1 MVERNP
7 LLLRSNQ
14 GPVITLLAG
23 LVTAIAL
30 FVLGANAA
38 TDELNSRN
46 ASANVAPPATTA
58 PAPPATT
65 APAAPAKVRVAY
77 AGRVD
82 GGAATI
88 AIALRDGA
96 AIAYLCDGRR
106 VEEWMI
112 GTAAD
117 GKLSLSGDDAVLT
130 GSYDKDSAA
139 GTVTAGNKN
148 WTLDIPVAKKPT
160 GLYRSTADIRNAR
173 VVTGWI
179 VLANGEQVGVSN
191 TEGKLA
197 PAPRLGLPSGSATV
211 NGSRVT
217 ADSIDGST
225 GAGF

>member
-1 MVERNP
+1 MAERK
-7 LLLRSNQ
+7 LRS
-14 GPVITLLAG
+14 PVITLLVG
-23 LVTAIAL
+23 LATAIVL
-30 FVLGANAA
+30 FVLGTNAA
-38 TDELNSRN
+38 TKELNSRN
-46 ASANVAPPATTA
+46 ASANVAPATTA

-65 APAAPAKVRVAY
+65 APAAPAKLRVAY

-82 GGAATI
+82 GGAASI
-88 AIALRDGA
+88 AIAIRDGG

-106 VEEWMI
+106 IEAWMI

-117 GKLSLSGDDAVLT
+117 GKLSLSSDDAVLT

-148 WTLDIPVAKKPT
+148 WTLDIPVARKPT

-179 VLANGEQVGVSN
+179 VLPNGEQVGIAN
-191 TEGKLA
+191 TEGRLE
-197 PAPRLGLPSGSATV
+197 PAPRLRLPSGTATV
-211 NGSRVT
+211 DGSRVT
-217 ADSIDGST
+217 ADAIDGTT

>member
-1 MVERNP
+1 MVGK
-7 LLLRSNQ
+7 LRS
-14 GPVITLLAG
+14 PVITLLAG
-23 LVTAIAL
+23 LATAIVL
-30 FVLGANAA
+30 FVLGTNAA
-38 TDELNSRN
+38 TEELNSKST
-46 ASANVAPPATTA
+46 SATAAPATTP

-65 APAAPAKVRVAY
+65 APATPAAPAKIRIAY

-82 GGAATI
+82 GGAASI

-179 VLANGEQVGVSN
+179 VLADGEQVGVSN
-191 TEGKLA
+191 TGGELA
-197 PAPRLGLPSGSATV
+197 PAPPLRLPSGSATV

-217 ADSIDGST
+217 ADAIDGAS

>member
-1 MVERNP
+1 MVQRKP
-7 LLLRSNQ
+7 R
-14 GPVITLLAG
+14 GPVITLFVGLA
-23 LVTAIAL
+23 TAIVL
-30 FVLGANAA
+30 FVLGTNAA
-38 TDELNSRN
+38 TEELNSRN
-46 ASANVAPPATTA
+46 TSAAVAPPATTP

-65 APAAPAKVRVAY
+65 APAAPAKIRIAY

-82 GGAATI
+82 GGAASI

-130 GSYDKDSAA
+130 GSYDKDSAS

-191 TEGKLA
+191 TGGKLA
-197 PAPRLGLPSGSATV
+197 PAPPLRLPSGSATV

-217 ADSIDGST
+217 ADAIDGAS